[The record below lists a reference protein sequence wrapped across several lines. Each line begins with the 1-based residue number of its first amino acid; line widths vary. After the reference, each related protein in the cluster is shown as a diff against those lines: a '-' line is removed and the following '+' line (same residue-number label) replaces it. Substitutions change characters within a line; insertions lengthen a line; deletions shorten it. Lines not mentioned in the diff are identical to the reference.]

1 MRKIGDEKLRK
12 TFDELLS
19 DYNKL
24 SDIFKTSFLNIEQGT
39 LKDYYRRLFLE
50 LLQNID
56 DQQSKQALI
65 KLDTKNKIIVIA
77 NSGVPFSK
85 DGLISLMISSTS
97 PKDKTFIGSKGL
109 GFRSLLNWAGEIYV
123 KSEDL
128 SIEFSAKNRDKL
140 QPDGKRSILSAPEWI
155 DEKNPREWIKKI
167 KVSDKYITYIA
178 IHYKDNVEHR
188 IIEQLD
194 KVSEELLFF
203 INHMEKIEII
213 KDNQK
218 SIFHKK
224 IWKIKTLEKLLPQ
237 EYQDEDEDIQESYQI
252 KVILPPNNEK
262 VNPFLFSYFPTK
274 IKIDFPALI
283 HTTFELDTL
292 REGIIDSEKNRFIV
306 IELANFLIKVA
317 ESFKEKNANWKT
329 YEFVNIKHK
338 NEILEEFGFYE
349 IIEDWKETAE
359 IYPCVDNK
367 YRKKGKFAFY
377 NNEFSNFMENHSE
390 IQGNILKSNT
400 YIDEYSLTFSTSN
413 FTKIINQISEK
424 DLSLDERVELI
435 RVIRII
441 SDDHQLDNS
450 KFYLLINQNGQLA
463 KQKIYTYFKDIDCLP
478 KFENINY
485 DYILPELQA
494 LLKSKDVRTR
504 IKFIKG
510 LANGSDLTDDINKCV
525 AGRDAESFVKKY
537 FEQQQKD
544 KKISEFQQ
552 VSGYAENGQDGLGY
566 DFEYTDNQ
574 KKKHF
579 VEVKS
584 FNNKYFCFSKN
595 EENIANTKTDD
606 NYHIFLVKIKNNSIC
621 DIGNMFYNKNIEVN
635 KTMFQKVVEWIQNN
649 IIKNNNK
656 TIYYANT
663 QNDRC
668 DKALNFSKEKSNSE
682 KYYVLE
688 KYL

>member
-1 MRKIGDEKLRK
+1 LRK
-12 TFDELLS
+12 TFDEFKNQL
-19 DYNKL
+19 NGEMPKRKL
-24 SDIFKTSFLNIEQGT
+24 SDLNYERGT
-39 LKDYYRRLFLE
+39 LKEYNGRQFLE

-56 DQQSKQALI
+56 DQKSQQALI
-65 KLDTKNKIIVIA
+65 TLDTKNKIVVIA
-77 NSGVPFSK
+77 NSGVPFSG
-85 DGLISLMISSTS
+85 DGLESLMMASVS
-97 PKDKTFIGSKGL
+97 PKDKTFIGNKGL

-128 SIEFSAKNRDKL
+128 SIEFSSKNRDKL
-140 QPDGKRSILSAPEWI
+140 QPDRKRSILSSPEWI
-155 DEKNPREWIKKI
+155 DEKNPREWIKQI

-203 INHMEKIEII
+203 INHIEKIEII

-224 IWKIKTLEKLLPQ
+224 IWKIKTLEQLLPK

-252 KVILPPNNEK
+252 KVILPPNNET

-283 HTTFELDTL
+283 HTTFELDAS
-292 REGIIDSEKNRFIV
+292 RERIIDSEKNRFIV
-306 IELANFLIKVA
+306 KELANFLIKVA

-338 NEILEEFGFYE
+338 NEILEEFGFYK

-359 IYPCVDNK
+359 IYPCVDNQ
-367 YRKKGKFAFY
+367 YRKKGESAFY
-377 NNEFSNFMENHSE
+377 NNEFSDFMENHSE
-390 IQGNILKSNT
+390 IQGNILKRNT
-400 YIDEYSLTFSTSN
+400 YIEKYILKFSKDN
-413 FTKIINQISEK
+413 FTNIINQISEK
-424 DLSLDERVELI
+424 DLSLEERVELI
-435 RVIRII
+435 RNILII
-441 SDDHQLDNS
+441 FDDNKLKDS
-450 KFYLLINQNGQLA
+450 KFNLLINQNGKLA
-463 KQKIYTYFKDIDCLP
+463 KQKLHFYTENIDCLP
-478 KFENINY
+478 DWKKEMF
-485 DYILPELQA
+485 YIFPELHK
-494 LLKSKDVRTR
+494 LLETNNLLDKLRFITYINNSQD
-504 IKFIKG
+504 KFKKK
-510 LANGSDLTDDINKCV
+510 INNCV

-552 VSGYAENGQDGLGY
+552 VSGYAENGDDSLGY

-584 FNNKYFCFSKN
+584 FKNDYFCFSNN
-595 EENIANTKTDD
+595 ETAVANTKKDD
-606 NYHIFLVKIKNNSIC
+606 NYHIFLVNIEYNSIC
-621 DIGNMFYNKNIEVN
+621 DIGNIFYNKTI
-635 KTMFQKVVEWIQNN
+635 FQKVVEWIQNN
-649 IIKNNNK
+649 ILKNTNK
-656 TIYYANT
+656 TIYYAR
-663 QNDRC
+663 QNDKC
-668 DKALNFSKEKSNSE
+668 DNNDLTFSKGFSFTSKQ
-682 KYYVLE
+682 YYALE